1 MADSSKN
8 SWPTRE
14 GPDVFTFDGGSSYK
28 FPPPS
33 GGSAKKYS
41 CDEFPAASWIEG
53 GDGPGGAANA
63 PGDQGGTEGNTYCAT
78 PCSPTFGRIGS
89 EQDWQGTSHSML
101 RRRLTAGLPPNREDA
116 LRFRLRL
123 INDIDVG
130 PARIWFTDANGQ
142 PDHSDLAR
150 PPKRLKRQETAEVF
164 ASGLILSTEDYLS
177 MGYVSDEVIVLSN
190 NGTKVRFADEGIIS
204 VEELEAKV
212 AAEDATDESLSP
224 ATQLTNG
231 TLPTTSSG
239 TLSSAT
245 PSSSTTRVEK
255 WNETYAGTD
264 SWNTTTEDVQPWNVT
279 AAEVDESL
287 TEYSF
292 KTHQQP
298 TSDKVDILNIGT
310 NYILGQISSPNST
323 ANFTSLRR
331 RADGPI
337 QCGPD
342 SPCVDGSCCNSD
354 GKCGFKEANCGASC
368 ISNCDAKAM
377 CGIDSADGKTAC
389 GAQALLLLLRLQG
402 YGSCE
407 LKSAPQCG
415 TGSGTSNG
423 RRAGYYQGWN
433 THERAC
439 DKVRPRQINT
449 RGLTHLFYSFAFFHP
464 TTFEMM
470 PMHEGD
476 IPLYGEFTA
485 LKRNGLQTWIAIGVV
500 TFSDMVSTAANRA
513 AFISSLLEFMETYG
527 FQGADIDWEY
537 PSEPKRGGRADDAA
551 NLVLLMKKMRA
562 AFSPRGYGSSIALA
576 PDYWYLRGF
585 RPFEM
590 QQYVDFMGFMSYD
603 LHGPWDT
610 DVKAL
615 GSIVR
620 PQTDITKIKKNLMPL
635 WYDGVDPAKV
645 NLGLAFYGRT
655 GNSWVG
661 YDDEETYA
669 LKRAVANDL
678 CIGGTMIW
686 SIDFDAETGGGGA
699 ENEYASPESATI
711 IPMAHTTVAPGATFT
726 LGQGAATDVVKL
738 PKGGDQ
744 NTPSGPGPDNCGSRG
759 FFRLITSTCCGVGG
773 SVGNPIEIP
782 AGVPVPMDIP
792 LPGGFVPNQP
802 FTDADG
808 KTIPANQP
816 LPKETILPRGTSFP
830 SPFLIE
836 PDQPLRVGE
845 NDDTVGNGSVIW
857 LSPGIWDNDRPDV
870 SCYPPCTLL
879 LPPWLNN
886 TFTIDYPLITS
897 TDTVRHRTTTIT
909 FPPITETR
917 RPIQPIIPETTTTWP
932 VVTWYDD
939 DGQHTTRPPVPP
951 PPPPPLAIPIPE
963 ITIKVGPPFPT
974 VRPCAFPGPG
984 CPAPTP
990 VPGDDGYIP
999 GEGDPSEEEG
1009 DPDKTC
1015 LLQNPV
1021 NCYNTGMW
1029 SLQEPMIKAIER
1041 FYGSLRGQTLAA
1053 GDYREKLEDL
1063 TLSSQQ
1069 IGGTGNPRLVSSI
1082 DVKPG
1087 CKWAVNETSCRA
1099 ELRKPVDQRN
1109 AGSANRKMGGDM
1121 FNNCLVWR
1129 IDTSYE

>member
-1 MADSSKN
+1 MPGPWIHKDLETIESKAN
-8 SWPTRE
+8 MEIE
-14 GPDVFTFDGGSSYK
+14 GFRWFEQDDVWR
-28 FPPPS
+28 S
-33 GGSAKKYS
+33 GRQYS

-63 PGDQGGTEGNTYCAT
+63 PGDLGGTEGNTYCYDA
-78 PCSPTFGRIGS
+78 
-89 EQDWQGTSHSML
+89 EQML
-101 RRRLTAGLPPNREDA
+101 SRFRED
-116 LRFRLRL
+116 
-123 INDIDVG
+123 
-130 PARIWFTDANGQ
+130 
-142 PDHSDLAR
+142 S
-150 PPKRLKRQETAEVF
+150 ETAEVF
-164 ASGLILSTEDYLS
+164 ASGRILSTADYLS

-190 NGTKVRFADEGIIS
+190 NGTKVRLADEGIIS

-212 AAEDATDESLSP
+212 AAEDAMDEGLGP
-224 ATQLTNG
+224 ATQLTNE

-255 WNETYAGTD
+255 WNETCAGTD
-264 SWNTTTEDVQPWNVT
+264 SWNTTTADVQPWNVT

-287 TEYSF
+287 TD
-292 KTHQQP
+292 
-298 TSDKVDILNIGT
+298 DKVDILNIGT
-310 NYILGQISSPNST
+310 NYILGQINSPNST

-389 GAQALLLLLRLQG
+389 GLKLCCSYYGWCGTETVHCRDPEPQFGKTPCQQG

-423 RRAGYYQGWN
+423 RRVGYYQGWN
-433 THERAC
+433 TRERAC

-485 LKRNGLQTWIAIGVV
+485 LKRNGLQTWIAIGGWSFNDPGA
-500 TFSDMVSTAANRA
+500 TETAFSDMVSTAANRA
-513 AFISSLLEFMETYG
+513 AFISSLLEFMEAYG

-551 NLVLLMKKMRA
+551 NLVLLMKEMRA

-620 PQTDITKIKKNLMPL
+620 PQTDITEIKKNLMPL

-655 GNSWVG
+655 YTLADPSCGEMGCAFVAGQGGAAGDCTAFQGVLSNREIRRIIEDQNITPSLNATAMVKYFTYSGNSWVG

-669 LKRAVANDL
+669 LKRAVADDL

-726 LGQGAATDVVKL
+726 LGQGAATDVVRL

-744 NTPSGPGPDNCGSRG
+744 NTPSGPGPDNCGSCG
-759 FFRLITSTCCGVGG
+759 FFRLITSTCCGVNG

-816 LPKETILPRGTSFP
+816 LPKETVLPRGTSFP

-836 PDQPLRVGE
+836 PDKPLRVGE

-857 LSPGIWDNDRPDV
+857 LSPGIWDNDRPEV
-870 SCYPPCTLL
+870 SCYPPCTLV
-879 LPPWLNN
+879 LPPWPNN

-917 RPIQPIIPETTTTWP
+917 RPIQPIIMTDDNPDQTIRQRTTTPKPETTTTWP

-951 PPPPPLAIPIPE
+951 PPPPPLTIPIPE
-963 ITIKVGPPFPT
+963 ITIKVGSPFPT
-974 VRPCAFPGPG
+974 VKPCAFPGPG

-990 VPGDDGYIP
+990 VPGDDGYNP

-1009 DPDKTC
+1009 DPDDTC
-1015 LLQNPV
+1015 LLQNPGTGPGPDAPGTEPSGPGTETGPENPGTGSGPADPSTVPDPSQDQV

-1029 SLQEPMIKAIER
+1029 SLQSR
-1041 FYGSLRGQTLAA
+1041 
-1053 GDYREKLEDL
+1053 
-1063 TLSSQQ
+1063 
-1069 IGGTGNPRLVSSI
+1069 
-1082 DVKPG
+1082 
-1087 CKWAVNETSCRA
+1087 
-1099 ELRKPVDQRN
+1099 
-1109 AGSANRKMGGDM
+1109 
-1121 FNNCLVWR
+1121 
-1129 IDTSYE
+1129 